1 MIDRPVWLF
10 ELYNTAKEVVYS
22 LLIDEVTGENTI
34 LKKDD
39 GWRDQFMIESF
50 FVYDSEADATSWSG
64 KNMNSYWFVSD
75 LISNISFAERSLE
88 SFSWALRDLEDLS
101 SSETGFE
108 GLEELNLKFSEL
120 QEWYT
125 NLELPFQPSAA
136 DVDEVEQYLQ
146 AEVTRQRGDYQWS
159 PEFWIPKP
167 DSYYIDHA
175 LAVVTDVLGAIEQGE
190 LREEV
195 EVQQALDEVS
205 ENWNPL
211 EDSDYY
217 LQDHRGRPVQDLSRE
232 MEELVRCLM
241 LDQEWWGAEARI
253 RKLVESVEWEDTQA
267 ISSLIEHEQ
276 YWEDGRFRPPL
287 HKFSEGLDEPEPLPM
302 TRKMILAT
310 NHPDVLRVNIA
321 DYYQQHRRI
330 ATQKVEC
337 YKEVLA
343 LYPEILK
350 KFDDSSFVNR
360 HWIYRAFDREGQL
373 LYIGE
378 TINPLVRLREHAG
391 LGSINHAHHR
401 LVSPWFSTMATFHL
415 ESCFTQ
421 AEAKEK
427 EALYIKLEQPRYNK
441 THNSARLAV
450 SEEGVPV
457 NEVPSR
463 NDPRNVGW
471 KGHRHVPPMLPIV
484 ARVVDES
491 TTREGYAFY
500 EDNR

>member
-22 LLIDEVTGENTI
+22 LLIDEVTGENTV

-39 GWRDQFMIESF
+39 CWRDQFMIESF
-50 FVYDSEADATSWSG
+50 FAYDSEVDATSWSG
-64 KNMNSYWFVSD
+64 KNMNSYWFVGD
-75 LISNISFAERSLE
+75 LISNITFAESSLE
-88 SFSWALRDLEDLS
+88 SFSRVLRDLGDVS
-101 SSETGFE
+101 STETGFE

-136 DVDEVEQYLQ
+136 DVDEVEQFLQ
-146 AEVTRQRGDYQWS
+146 AEVTYQRGDYRWS
-159 PEFWIPKP
+159 PVFGIPTP
-167 DSYYIDHA
+167 DSYYIEHA
-175 LAVVTDVLGAIEQGE
+175 LAVVTDVLEAIEKGE

-205 ENWNPL
+205 ENWSPL

-217 LQDHRGRPVQDLSRE
+217 LHDHRRHPVQALSQE
-232 MEELVRCLM
+232 KEELVRCLM
-241 LDQEWWGAEARI
+241 LDQEWWGAESRI
-253 RKLVESVEWEDTQA
+253 RTLVESIEWEDAQA
-267 ISSLIEHEQ
+267 ISSLIANDR
-276 YWEDGRFRPPL
+276 YWEDGRFLPPL
-287 HKFSEGLDEPEPLPM
+287 HEFPGRLDEPEPLPI
-302 TRKMILAT
+302 TRKMILAV

-321 DYYQQHRRI
+321 DYYRQHRRI

-350 KFDDSSFVNR
+350 KFEDSSYVNR
-360 HWIYRAFDREGQL
+360 HWIYRAFDREGKL
-373 LYIGE
+373 LYVGE
-378 TINPLVRLREHAG
+378 TINPLIRLREHAG
-391 LGSINHAHHR
+391 LGSINHTHHR
-401 LVSPWFSTMATFHL
+401 KVSPWFSMMATFHL

-441 THNSARLAV
+441 THNAARLAV
-450 SEEGVPV
+450 SEEGVSV

-491 TTREGYAFY
+491 TTRFGYEFY
-500 EDNR
+500 ENNR